1 MELLIVN
8 ISIMINPFK
17 ALGDLRSFQQK
28 AAAMQKQ
35 LAQEEV
41 TVEKNGVRIVMSG
54 DQKVKSIEID
64 GVMENRIA
72 EAFAEAVKKTQEIA
86 ARQLMQMQE

>member
-1 MELLIVN
+1 
-8 ISIMINPFK
+8 MINPFK
-17 ALGDLRSFQQK
+17 AMGDLRGFQQK

-41 TVEKNGVRIVMSG
+41 SVEKNGVKIVMSG

-64 GVMENRIA
+64 GVMENRIV
-72 EAFAEAVKKTQEIA
+72 EAFTEALKKTQEIA

>member
-1 MELLIVN
+1 
-8 ISIMINPFK
+8 MINPFK
-17 ALGDLRSFQQK
+17 ALGDLRNFQQK
-28 AAAMQKQ
+28 AQAMQQQ

-41 TVEKNGVRIVMSG
+41 TVEKNGIKIVMSG

-86 ARQLMQMQE
+86 AQKLMQMQE

>member
-1 MELLIVN
+1 MF
-8 ISIMINPFK
+8 NPFK

-28 AAAMQKQ
+28 AQAMQKA

-54 DQKVKSIEID
+54 DQKVKMIEVD

-72 EAFAEAVKKTQEIA
+72 DAFAEAVKKTQEIA
-86 ARQLMQMQE
+86 ARKLLEMQEQP

>member
-1 MELLIVN
+1 
-8 ISIMINPFK
+8 MINPFK
-17 ALGDLRSFQQK
+17 AIGDMRSFQQK
-28 AAAMQKQ
+28 AQKMQQQ

-41 TVEKNGVRIVMSG
+41 TVEKNGIKIVMSG

-64 GVMENRIA
+64 GVEENRIA